1 MAILSLG
8 IVSPAAAMQIFVK
21 TLTGKTITLDV
32 EPSDSIENVKA
43 KIQDKEGISP
53 AQQQLIFAGK
63 LLEDGRTLS
72 DYNIQKES
80 TLHLVV
86 SVGGGSAGAAAGT
99 GEELAGLHSGISQ
112 SLLYL
117 GGFQFQFLRDQVN
130 EIANS
135 QSTGLVRQ
143 NPSVA
148 TASMTRPSSVQLVS
162 YQSAVAADFARPDI
176 SSGQSECRCRA
187 DRGAWL
193 RGFGIGGRAENRD
206 ATTAFDYA
214 GGGTQLGVFRL
225 LDSETIMGSYVVFAT
240 QDLSFDNGV
249 SANADSTQWG
259 GFLHRHDSVG
269 NHYLLAGSVGYNDH
283 DTNRQDAEGDF
294 DGGQA
299 GLFLERGWNRR
310 WKRLV
315 VQPAASLQ
323 YLFIGQEGY
332 QEEGT
337 AGAYVDDFS
346 VHSLRSRFGI
356 GLTPDR
362 HWTWREH
369 WTIAPTVRVDW
380 MHEYLDT
387 NAVVSGVSDGTAFA
401 SQASDFGRDWALV
414 NVGFS
419 GNRGRH
425 WSVYA
430 AYDLQ
435 LNDRQDLHVA
445 SGSMVYRW

>member
-21 TLTGKTITLDV
+21 TLAGKTITLDV
-32 EPSDSIENVKA
+32 EPSDTIENVKS
-43 KIQDKEGISP
+43 KIQDKEGIPP
-53 AQQQLIFAGK
+53 AQQQLTFAGK
-63 LLEDGRTLS
+63 TLEDGRTLT
-72 DYNIQKES
+72 DYSIQKES
-80 TLHLVV
+80 TLHLLVN
-86 SVGGGSAGAAAGT
+86 VGGGSAGAAAGT

-112 SLLYL
+112 SLLSL

-130 EIANS
+130 EIAGS
-135 QSTGLVRQ
+135 QSTGLDRQ
-143 NPSVA
+143 SASVA
-148 TASMTRPSSVQLVS
+148 TASMARPSSVQLVS
-162 YQSAVAADFARPDI
+162 YQSTIATDYARNNLLSDQ
-176 SSGQSECRCRA
+176 GECRSRA

-206 ATTAFDYA
+206 TTTAFDYA
-214 GGGTQLGVFRL
+214 GGGAQLGVFRWL
-225 LDSETIMGSYVVFAT
+225 NSETIMGTYFVFAG

-249 SANADSTQWG
+249 SANVDSTQWG

-269 NHYLLAGSVGYNDH
+269 NYYLLAGSVGYNDH
-283 DTNRQDAEGDF
+283 DTKRQDAEGDF
-294 DGGQA
+294 EGGQA

-310 WKRLV
+310 WKHLV

-332 QEEGT
+332 QEEGV

-346 VHSLRSRFGI
+346 VHSLRSRAGF

-362 HWTWREH
+362 CWTWREH

-414 NVGFS
+414 NVGVR
-419 GNRGRH
+419 GNRGRQ

-430 AYDLQ
+430 GYDLQ

-445 SGSMVYRW
+445 SGSMIYRW